1 MTNSS
6 KKNKFIENLKKKI
19 TKLESEKN
27 GTIFFVS
34 LFFLVFSF
42 AILEEFFL
50 EKNNKIS
57 YFIIFF
63 IGFLTGVA
71 EYLLQIFSRRKIIK
85 WLLYFLFLIL
95 LFITSAVSGSNISFI
110 SINSLILFAGNR
122 VAYYTMCSMIYDGIY
137 LFTDEERITLSSML
151 EDKLV
156 ILNEDIDNL
165 NKDID
170 KIKLELQNKSEE
182 LNKKEAYYSKI
193 KSLYDKIKIW
203 KGGKI
208 QNLSPSNNPELRAA
222 LNTRAEYRKKQQE
235 TGK

>member
-50 EKNNKIS
+50 EKNNEIS
-57 YFIIFF
+57 YFIIFVT
-63 IGFLTGVA
+63 GLLTGVA

-85 WLLYFLFLIL
+85 LLLYSLFFIL

-151 EDKLV
+151 EKKLD
-156 ILNEDIDNL
+156 ILNEDID
-165 NKDID
+165 
-170 KIKLELQNKSEE
+170 KIKSELQNKSEE
-182 LNKKEAYYSKI
+182 LNKKEAYYSEI

-208 QNLSPSNNPELRAA
+208 QNLSPSNNPELQAA
-222 LNTRAEYRKKQQE
+222 LNNTMAEYRKKQQE

>member
-50 EKNNKIS
+50 EKNNEIS
-57 YFIIFF
+57 YFIIFVT
-63 IGFLTGVA
+63 GLLTGVA

-85 WLLYFLFLIL
+85 LLLYFLFFIL

-151 EDKLV
+151 EKKL
-156 ILNEDIDNL
+156 DIL

-170 KIKLELQNKSEE
+170 KMKSELQSKSEE
-182 LNKKEAYYSKI
+182 LNKKEAYYSEI

-208 QNLSPSNNPELRAA
+208 QNLSPSNNPELQAA
-222 LNTRAEYRKKQQE
+222 RNNTMAEYRKKQQE

>member
-50 EKNNKIS
+50 EKNNEIS
-57 YFIIFF
+57 YFIIFVTGLL
-63 IGFLTGVA
+63 IGVA

>member
-85 WLLYFLFLIL
+85 LLLYFLFFIL

-156 ILNEDIDNL
+156 ILN
-165 NKDID
+165 KDID

-222 LNTRAEYRKKQQE
+222 LNTMAEYRKKQQE

>member
-57 YFIIFF
+57 YFIIFVT
-63 IGFLTGVA
+63 GLLTGVA

-85 WLLYFLFLIL
+85 WLLYFLFFIL

-182 LNKKEAYYSKI
+182 LNKKEAYYSEI

>member
-50 EKNNKIS
+50 EKNNEIS
-57 YFIIFF
+57 YFIIFVTGLL
-63 IGFLTGVA
+63 IGVA

-208 QNLSPSNNPELRAA
+208 QNLSPSNNPESKAA
-222 LNTRAEYRKKQQE
+222 LNTMAEYRKKQQE

>member
-85 WLLYFLFLIL
+85 LLLYFLFFIL

-122 VAYYTMCSMIYDGIY
+122 VAYYIMCSMIYDGIY

-151 EDKLV
+151 EK
-156 ILNEDIDNL
+156 
-165 NKDID
+165 
-170 KIKLELQNKSEE
+170 
-182 LNKKEAYYSKI
+182 
-193 KSLYDKIKIW
+193 
-203 KGGKI
+203 
-208 QNLSPSNNPELRAA
+208 
-222 LNTRAEYRKKQQE
+222 
-235 TGK
+235 

>member
-19 TKLESEKN
+19 TKLESGKN

-42 AILEEFFL
+42 AILEGFFL

-57 YFIIFF
+57 YFIIFVT
-63 IGFLTGVA
+63 GLLSGVA

-85 WLLYFLFLIL
+85 LFLYSLFFIF
-95 LFITSAVSGSNISFI
+95 LFITSAASGSNISFI
-110 SINSLILFAGNR
+110 SINSLILFVGNR
-122 VAYYTMCSMIYDGIY
+122 VAYYTMCFMIYDGIY

-156 ILNEDIDNL
+156 ILN
-165 NKDID
+165 KDID

-182 LNKKEAYYSKI
+182 LNKKEAYYSEI

-203 KGGKI
+203 KGGII
-208 QNLSPSNNPELRAA
+208 QNLSPSNNPELQAA

>member
-19 TKLESEKN
+19 TKLESGKN
-27 GTIFFVS
+27 GTIFFVF

-42 AILEEFFL
+42 AILEGFFL

-57 YFIIFF
+57 YFIIFVT
-63 IGFLTGVA
+63 GFLSGVA
-71 EYLLQIFSRRKIIK
+71 EYLLLLQIFSRRKIIK
-85 WLLYFLFLIL
+85 LLLYFVFFIL
-95 LFITSAVSGSNISFI
+95 LFITSAESGSNISFI
-110 SINSLILFAGNR
+110 AINSLILFAGNR

-137 LFTDEERITLSSML
+137 LFTDEERITLSFML
-151 EDKLV
+151 EEKLV
-156 ILNEDIDNL
+156 ILN
-165 NKDID
+165 KDID
-170 KIKLELQNKSEE
+170 EIKLELQNKSEE
-182 LNKKEAYYSKI
+182 LNEKEAYYSEI

-208 QNLSPSNNPELRAA
+208 QNLSPSNNPELQAA
-222 LNTRAEYRKKQQE
+222 LNTKAEYRKKQQE

>member
-50 EKNNKIS
+50 EKNNEIS
-57 YFIIFF
+57 YFIIFVT
-63 IGFLTGVA
+63 GLLTGVA

-85 WLLYFLFLIL
+85 LLLYFLFFIL

-156 ILNEDIDNL
+156 ILNKDIDNL

-182 LNKKEAYYSKI
+182 LNKKEAYYSEI

>member
-50 EKNNKIS
+50 EKNNEIS
-57 YFIIFF
+57 YFIIFVT
-63 IGFLTGVA
+63 GLLTGVA

-85 WLLYFLFLIL
+85 LLLYFLFFIL

-151 EDKLV
+151 EKKL
-156 ILNEDIDNL
+156 DIL

-170 KIKLELQNKSEE
+170 KMK
-182 LNKKEAYYSKI
+182 
-193 KSLYDKIKIW
+193 
-203 KGGKI
+203 
-208 QNLSPSNNPELRAA
+208 
-222 LNTRAEYRKKQQE
+222 
-235 TGK
+235 

>member
-50 EKNNKIS
+50 EKNNEIS
-57 YFIIFF
+57 YFIIFVT
-63 IGFLTGVA
+63 GLLTGVA

-85 WLLYFLFLIL
+85 LLLYFLFFIL

-151 EDKLV
+151 EKKL
-156 ILNEDIDNL
+156 DIL

-170 KIKLELQNKSEE
+170 KMKSELQNKSEE
-182 LNKKEAYYSKI
+182 LNKKEAYYSEI

-208 QNLSPSNNPELRAA
+208 QNLSPSNNPELQAA
-222 LNTRAEYRKKQQE
+222 RNNTMAEYRKKQQE

>member
-1 MTNSS
+1 
-6 KKNKFIENLKKKI
+6 
-19 TKLESEKN
+19 
-27 GTIFFVS
+27 
-34 LFFLVFSF
+34 
-42 AILEEFFL
+42 
-50 EKNNKIS
+50 
-57 YFIIFF
+57 
-63 IGFLTGVA
+63 
-71 EYLLQIFSRRKIIK
+71 
-85 WLLYFLFLIL
+85 
-95 LFITSAVSGSNISFI
+95 
-110 SINSLILFAGNR
+110 
-122 VAYYTMCSMIYDGIY
+122 
-137 LFTDEERITLSSML
+137 ML

>member
-19 TKLESEKN
+19 TKLESGKN
-27 GTIFFVS
+27 GTIFFVF

-42 AILEEFFL
+42 AILEGFFL

-57 YFIIFF
+57 YFIIFVT
-63 IGFLTGVA
+63 GFLSGVA
-71 EYLLQIFSRRKIIK
+71 EYLLLLQIFSRRKIIK
-85 WLLYFLFLIL
+85 LLLYSLFFIL
-95 LFITSAVSGSNISFI
+95 LFITSAESGSNISFI
-110 SINSLILFAGNR
+110 AINSLILFAGNR

-137 LFTDEERITLSSML
+137 LFTDEERITLSFIL
-151 EDKLV
+151 EEKLV
-156 ILNEDIDNL
+156 VL

-170 KIKLELQNKSEE
+170 EIKLELQNKSEE
-182 LNKKEAYYSKI
+182 LNKKEAYYSEI

-208 QNLSPSNNPELRAA
+208 QNLSPSNNPELQAA
-222 LNTRAEYRKKQQE
+222 LNNTMAEYQKKQQE

>member
-1 MTNSS
+1 
-6 KKNKFIENLKKKI
+6 
-19 TKLESEKN
+19 
-27 GTIFFVS
+27 
-34 LFFLVFSF
+34 
-42 AILEEFFL
+42 
-50 EKNNKIS
+50 
-57 YFIIFF
+57 
-63 IGFLTGVA
+63 
-71 EYLLQIFSRRKIIK
+71 
-85 WLLYFLFLIL
+85 
-95 LFITSAVSGSNISFI
+95 
-110 SINSLILFAGNR
+110 
-122 VAYYTMCSMIYDGIY
+122 
-137 LFTDEERITLSSML
+137 ML

-156 ILNEDIDNL
+156 IL

-222 LNTRAEYRKKQQE
+222 LNTMAEYRKKQQE